1 LFYNIAETSD
11 RPGKEDEG
19 MDRGFHWG
27 NAQDKIVPALMVI
40 FGVLFL

>member
-1 LFYNIAETSD
+1 MFYNIAETSD

-27 NAQDKIVPALMVI
+27 NA
-40 FGVLFL
+40 